1 MLKVLHGTVQCKRN
15 VFTKFFRPK
24 SFLKVQFFFWQ
35 YFTYGLLIA
44 YEKKVVTGAWRK
56 NVPFKN
62 ILTQCRF
69 NFSLRFCRY
78 AKASGFGAQIGLKPT
93 TTSDGFPKDL
103 QPRRQPQRNYLKSR
117 PKQEKLLLILGLTK
131 NCWNLISNEDRGVMS
146 SEHLGLHK
154 TSK

>member
-1 MLKVLHGTVQCKRN
+1 MFLPSSSDNRLKPFLMEY
-15 VFTKFFRPK
+15 FF
-24 SFLKVQFFFWQ
+24 
-35 YFTYGLLIA
+35 LLTIH
-44 YEKKVVTGAWRK
+44 YLWLRLTHSLWKIKVVTGAWRK

-62 ILTQCRF
+62 ILTHCRF

-103 QPRRQPQRNYLKSR
+103 QTQRQPQRNYLKLR
-117 PKQEKLLLILGLTK
+117 PKQEKLLLILGLKK
-131 NCWNLISNEDRGVMS
+131 NCWNLISNEDREVMS